1 LSNSGPAVRLYCE
14 GWATGL
20 LEDRYKR
27 RIIPRYLVAIHH
39 PEDYDPFKE
48 DEAMSSD
55 IHALNKEMVAAGVRS
70 FVGGLLPASS
80 ARSLRAEADGMVV
93 ITDGPYLE
101 TKEHI
106 GAFRSYKL
114 PIFAMTG
121 PL

>member
-1 LSNSGPAVRLYCE
+1 
-14 GWATGL
+14 
-20 LEDRYKR
+20 
-27 RIIPRYLVAIHH
+27 LVAIHH

-80 ARSLRAEADGMVV
+80 ARSLRAEADGKVV

-121 PL
+121 SL